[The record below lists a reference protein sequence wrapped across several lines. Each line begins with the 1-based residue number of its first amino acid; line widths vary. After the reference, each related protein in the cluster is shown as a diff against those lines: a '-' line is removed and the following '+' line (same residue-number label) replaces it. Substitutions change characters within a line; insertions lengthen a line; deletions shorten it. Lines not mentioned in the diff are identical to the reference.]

1 MLNIGDILDNRYE
14 IQAKVGQ
21 GGMSHVYRARDLK
34 MGRDVAIKVLKEEFS
49 GNAEF
54 VEKFNNEA
62 RSAARLTHSNIVAAY
77 DTVDTDDMHY
87 IVMELVEGIT
97 LKNYIARKTKLSNK
111 ETIGIA
117 IQAAEGIAEAHRK
130 GIIHRDIKPQN
141 IIISKDGKVKVADFG
156 IAKAASGDSMNQDVI
171 GSAHY
176 IAPEQAK
183 TGEADARSDLYSL
196 GITMYEMI
204 TGRLPYDGEN
214 TVDIVMA
221 HLQNVM
227 VPPAV
232 YNHEIYPA
240 LSDIITRAT
249 RKDPAERYQSA
260 EELIEDLKHA
270 AMEPEGRFVKLYD
283 TIGSGELGSESGQT
297 KPAAD
302 TASTGQGSAEDEVSV
317 TPFADGEPGEGGEQ
331 GFSLLNILNNRFA
344 LAVLTLAVV
353 AVIALAGVIAGKTIV
368 GRQQAAANVTAA
380 AEESTE
386 EAEPESQTESEEEID
401 YTLSIQGEQLMP
413 DLSGMTVDEARETL
427 AGLQVSMD
435 SSNTAYSDE
444 YEEGTVINQ
453 SPVAGEVLVQDANV
467 FVTVSLGP
475 ESNQVLSTLK
485 NLTIDDATASL
496 NRVGIGVS
504 TEPRLEFSEDVA
516 ENYVIGYEE
525 MPTGEAAGSTEGVT
539 EEDDIGRFSRYVR
552 LIVSRG
558 KSGDYIVMPQLVGM
572 TQRSAEELIE
582 NSGLLV
588 GGRTAV
594 NTADY
599 APGTVLS
606 QSAAADD
613 FIRKGTPVNLQISVD
628 PGSQIAEGTVLPP
641 AAQDAYTE
649 AGGSGSS
656 AVLSDEYY
664 YGSIDDVC
672 TIGDASTG
680 PGEAQEVYVAVRLMQ
695 RVDDYVEYTM
705 IDEPRPVSMGSRIP
719 VTYHNIRGAYGVDT
733 GEIQVYNVNTD
744 AVYRTF
750 TISFNPMD

>member
-283 TIGSGELGSESGQT
+283 TIGSGELGSETGQP

-386 EAEPESQTESEEEID
+386 EAESESQTESEEEID

-413 DLSGMTVDEARETL
+413 DLSGLTVDEVRAKL

-444 YEEGTVINQ
+444 YEEGTVITQ

-475 ESNQVLSTLK
+475 ESNHVLSTLK

-504 TEPRLEFSEDVA
+504 AEPRLEFSEDVA
-516 ENYVIGYEE
+516 EYYVIGYEE

-641 AAQDAYTE
+641 AAQDANAQ
-649 AGGSGSS
+649 AGGSGDP